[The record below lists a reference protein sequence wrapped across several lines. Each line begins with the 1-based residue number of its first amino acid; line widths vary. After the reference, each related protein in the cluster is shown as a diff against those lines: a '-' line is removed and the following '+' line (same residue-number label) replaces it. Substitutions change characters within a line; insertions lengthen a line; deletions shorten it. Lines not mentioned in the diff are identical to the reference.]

1 MLKSPILPRKS
12 IRLRVNIGGVSLSAL
27 QEAQIRFRL
36 EIMCEVTSG
45 NMFESSPPP
54 ENY

>member
-12 IRLRVNIGGVSLSAL
+12 IRLRVNIGGGGGSLSAL

-54 ENY
+54 